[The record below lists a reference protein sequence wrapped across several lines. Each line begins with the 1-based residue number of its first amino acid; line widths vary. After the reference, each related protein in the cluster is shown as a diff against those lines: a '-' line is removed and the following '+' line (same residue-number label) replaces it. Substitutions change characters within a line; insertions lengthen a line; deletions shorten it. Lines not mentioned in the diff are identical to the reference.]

1 MISVSQELKVNP
13 DQSGL
18 APLSRSDLW
27 KGLKM
32 KAENALPFVQGMS
45 KCDVVERTENGLIRD
60 IEFQGK
66 PARER
71 ITFYPE
77 KKVVFLR
84 LSGDADGIIVNE
96 ILGTDDDLRVRF
108 SFAFQLTEAESGSR
122 EEEEL
127 RKAVETAY
135 VAAVDATLNGIR
147 SAKANGSL

>member
-1 MISVSQELKVNP
+1 MISVSKELKANP
-13 DQSGL
+13 DNSGL
-18 APLSRSDLW
+18 TPLSRSDLW

-45 KCDVVERTENGLIRD
+45 KCDVVEKTENGLIRD

-71 ITFYPE
+71 IAFYPE

-96 ILGTDDDLRVRF
+96 ILGADDDLRVRF
-108 SFAFQLTEAESGSR
+108 SFAFQLTEAESGSP
-122 EEEEL
+122 EEDEL
-127 RKAVETAY
+127 RKAMETAY
-135 VAAVDATLNGIR
+135 VAAVEATLNGIR
-147 SAKANGSL
+147 NAKAKGAL

>member
-1 MISVSQELKVNP
+1 MISVAKELKVNP
-13 DQSGL
+13 DQAGL

-32 KAENALPFVQGMS
+32 KAENALPFVKGMS
-45 KCDVVERTENGLIRD
+45 KCDVVEKTENGLIRD

-96 ILGTDDDLRVRF
+96 ILGADDDLRVRF
-108 SFAFQLTEAESGSR
+108 SFAFQLTAAESGSP

-127 RKAVETAY
+127 RQTMETAY
-135 VAAVDATLNGIR
+135 VAAVEATLNGIR
-147 SAKANGSL
+147 GAKASGAL